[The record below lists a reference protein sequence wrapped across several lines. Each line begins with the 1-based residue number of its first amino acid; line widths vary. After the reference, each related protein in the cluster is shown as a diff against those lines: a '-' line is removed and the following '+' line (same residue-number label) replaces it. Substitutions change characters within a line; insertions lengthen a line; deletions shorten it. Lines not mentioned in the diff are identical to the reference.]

1 MNHELKYLS
10 IAEGTSVDGPGLRT
24 SIYFA
29 GCNHHC
35 EGCHNPQ
42 SWDINNGKPVTID
55 ELLAVIRY
63 NEFPVTFTGGDPFFQ
78 VEGVTQ
84 LALRIKQELNYN
96 IWCYTGYLW
105 EQLLNHPEFMPLLHT
120 IDVLVDGPFILAQ
133 RDLSLLFRG
142 SRNQRIIDVQQS
154 LKTKAIVPA
163 DLVSNIY

>member
-84 LALRIKQELNYN
+84 LALRIKQKLNYN

>member
-78 VEGVTQ
+78 VEGVTH

-163 DLVSNIY
+163 RW